1 MTYYETRKEELKTKS
16 LEYYYNNKEK
26 IRAYQKGYQ
35 DKLTLKRREEK
46 KAKQIKEADPDLARL
61 SYEIF
66 MSIYGKHFIH

>member
-16 LEYYYNNKEK
+16 LEYYYNIKEK

-46 KAKQIKEADPDLARL
+46 KAKQIKEAD
-61 SYEIF
+61 E
-66 MSIYGKHFIH
+66 